1 ALPSLAIDRRGGPF
15 DGALYV
21 AWTQD
26 GTSDPDVVFA
36 TSTDQGKSWSTP
48 VLASDVSS
56 NSQYAPSV
64 AVDPQGTVNFTFYDA
79 RDDVNDRRVFRYL
92 SRSSDGGATILP
104 NWKVSDVDFDLT
116 SGDGYVAFDR
126 TGTAASDRRVHAIWT
141 DRRGGDNDIFA
152 NSPTP

>member
-36 TSTDQGKSWSTP
+36 TSTDLGKSWSTP

-79 RDDVNDRRVFRYL
+79 PDALNDPNAFPYL
-92 SRSSDGGATILP
+92 SPHSHG
-104 NWKVSDVDFDLT
+104 
-116 SGDGYVAFDR
+116 
-126 TGTAASDRRVHAIWT
+126 
-141 DRRGGDNDIFA
+141 
-152 NSPTP
+152 